1 MGTKGIPILAI
12 AILFLLAVP
21 LVYESGV
28 FSNFGNS
35 KVLSSSSFA
44 SGPYSEN
51 LALYLTSSQALWK
64 ADLSGG
70 NINLSTS
77 IPSSVTGF
85 TVSLT
90 HYNTW
95 NSQFEVFTRYGFGY
109 LGTSEPMP
117 NASLLEINTTSASDA
132 ASLAS
137 SLSQKFAL
145 AYVPY
150 TTSSTTFTFISPM
163 NFATEM
169 HIFFWNLLPH
179 NAGGFANITTEQSF
193 ESQNLVFFKVLYSSN
208 SYSISYGA
216 IQPLSSSNSFS
227 LYSQL
232 GASALNY
239 SSISTSSTVQV
250 NILGGFATNS
260 SSDFPFTNN
269 YNNFSS
275 TFTMSKPSSSTGN
288 LTVPNVNTP
297 LDFSFPTIV
306 AYRQVSTLSP
316 GASGFVTVSITV
328 KDVSPSGTPS
338 ANISLNDNWYG
349 SGFTKTTGNSASNFT
364 LSSGQTNASTSYALQ
379 VPASGNYPIP
389 ATPVHYSFRVANHT
403 VTGTSYLN
411 NETMRIGDSSDAEL
425 EAIETVSS
433 GTISAGQPISIN
445 IQIRNLGNE
454 TAFNVAGAGHN
465 FGDIGGRGGTS
476 NYTVTAG
483 SSSLT
488 ETNATVVYPI
498 SWTNSNAQTNSTST
512 NSISAVYSFGT
523 PGSPS
528 TSLSKII
535 VVSAN
540 KSRANVTLVLSN
552 GGSGALTNLT
562 IEDPLPSGINFSSSV
577 GNRTVSYSNGLV
589 TANVAN
595 LSASASVN
603 YTYSV
608 KITSPSENYVF
619 VPANVSSSWN
629 GVTIVHYS
637 QGAGLPLGVS
647 ASKSIVPSA
656 GFQGTTVSERLG
668 VTNNGTLPIFD
679 VTFANSTDTFLS
691 YLNSSKGYTPTLTQ
705 GQSVSTTLNVNMTG
719 APGVYNTSTSAAAFV
734 FAGTNQTA
742 FSNVFKIV
750 IYQNLFESMTA
761 LGPKIEENHNINIS
775 ITVVNPSN
783 ATVSNVD
790 YSVNLPPT
798 LKLVSGSPNPSFEI
812 SSLAPNQSTTKW
824 FEVTTR
830 IPFSYTIPGGNLTFQ
845 YQSKTLKGLTT
856 PLSLNVVDDLLT
868 RYAIPI
874 FIAFLIVLG
883 TVFYVRRLVRK
894 TP

>member
-1 MGTKGIPILAI
+1 MRTKGIPILAI

-28 FSNFGNS
+28 FSNFSNS
-35 KVLSSSSFA
+35 KALSSSSFA

-51 LALYLTSSQALWK
+51 LALYLTSAQALWK

-77 IPSSVTGF
+77 IPSSVTSF

-95 NSQFEVFTRYGFGY
+95 NSQFEVFTKYGFGY
-109 LGTSEPMP
+109 LGHDEPMP
-117 NASLLEINTTSASDA
+117 NASLLEVDTTSQIDA
-132 ASLAS
+132 ASLAN

-145 AYVPY
+145 TYVPY
-150 TTSSTTFTFISPM
+150 TSNSTAGTYTFISPM

-179 NAGGFANITTEQSF
+179 SAGGFANMTSEQSF
-193 ESQNLVFFKVLYSSN
+193 ESQNLIFFQVSYSGG

-216 IQPLSSSNSFS
+216 INPLSSSSSFS
-227 LYSQL
+227 LYTQL
-232 GASALNY
+232 GVSGLNY
-239 SSISTSSTVQV
+239 STSATSSNVQIHV
-250 NILGGFATNS
+250 LGGFVTNS
-260 SSDFPFTNN
+260 SVTPTNFPA
-269 YNNFSS
+269 NFSS
-275 TFTMSKPSSSTGN
+275 VITVSKSSTGN
-288 LTVPNVNTP
+288 GTVPNISAS

-306 AYRQVSTLSP
+306 AYRQVSPLDPAVGTN
-316 GASGFVTVSITV
+316 ATIAITV
-328 KDVSPSGTPS
+328 KDISPSGSPS
-338 ANISLNDNWYG
+338 ANVSLTDNWYTAYG
-349 SGFTKTTGNSASNFT
+349 SSLSVRGSSSANYT
-364 LSSGQTNASTSYALQ
+364 LSSGQSNTTIYYVAPTTTGAYAISATRISYKFKAANLTITASL
-379 VPASGNYPIP
+379 
-389 ATPVHYSFRVANHT
+389 F
-403 VTGTSYLN
+403 LN
-411 NETMRIGDSSDAEL
+411 NETMFVGSTGAAL
-425 EAIETVSS
+425 ESWENVSP
-433 GTISAGQPISIN
+433 GTTTISAGQPLTLFVFVKN
-445 IQIRNLGNE
+445 YGPGGA
-454 TAFNVAGAGHN
+454 TGVTVAGNSPVTLASGSTVN
-465 FGDIGGRGGTS
+465 F
-476 NYTVTAG
+476 TVT
-483 SSSLT
+483 SSSSSVT
-488 ETNATVVYPI
+488 NTNATI
-498 SWTNSNAQTNSTST
+498 SYNVSWSDGIGSHIERTNQINA
-512 NSISAVYSFGT
+512 IYSLGN

-528 TSLSKII
+528 TTLSKRIE
-535 VVSAN
+535 VS
-540 KSRANVTLVLSN
+540 KDKTSANVTLTLSN
-552 GGSGALTNLT
+552 GGLSSLTNVT
-562 IEDPLPSGINFSSSV
+562 IVDPIPSGINFSSSV

-619 VPANVSSSWN
+619 LPANVSSSWN

-705 GQSVSTTLNVNMTG
+705 GQSVNTTLNVNMTG

-798 LKLVSGSPNPSFEI
+798 LKLVSGSPNPSFQI
-812 SSLAPNQSTTKW
+812 SSLGPNQSTTKW
-824 FEVTTR
+824 FEVTTS

-845 YQSKTLKGLTT
+845 YQSKTLKGVTT
-856 PLSLNVVDDLLT
+856 PLLLNVVDDLLT

-874 FIAFLIVLG
+874 FIALLIVLG
-883 TVFYVRRLVRK
+883 TVVYVRRLVRK
-894 TP
+894 TS